1 MLKTSSVRPTRMRGV
16 PIRSRSRSGTERILR
31 MRSRR
36 SWATAPCEKLASMAW
51 ETKFVTSLAT
61 PKAMKAQIRTAVVG
75 SSLVRAL
82 LTKAISPAL
91 QAPLRRA
98 MKVVSTIMP
107 RQVRQMN
114 FKTRMR

>member
-1 MLKTSSVRPTRMRGV
+1 
-16 PIRSRSRSGTERILR
+16 
-31 MRSRR
+31 
-36 SWATAPCEKLASMAW
+36 
-51 ETKFVTSLAT
+51 
-61 PKAMKAQIRTAVVG
+61 
-75 SSLVRAL
+75 LVRAL